1 MYDRNVAVTGC
12 TIEKTSRYDRFR
24 ENNIRMELYR
34 IILALYDEG
43 YCMFS
48 CNLNTYIGLL
58 AADTAIM
65 LREADKCPEIHLS
78 AVITGTRYPTDTD
91 KVYCALYDDLIK
103 KADSKETLSEKDS
116 LTGACRRPYHLL
128 LRGLF
133 FGNAADTHVRH
144 SLYQYPQN
152 DIGIY
157 SLSQVTTTFP
167 ARQSVF
173 RLMDACS

>member
-43 YCMFS
+43 YRMFS

-58 AADTAIM
+58 AADTAII

-78 AVITGTRYPTDTD
+78 AVITGTCYPADTD
-91 KVYCALYDDLIK
+91 KVYCA
-103 KADSKETLSEKDS
+103 
-116 LTGACRRPYHLL
+116 
-128 LRGLF
+128 
-133 FGNAADTHVRH
+133 
-144 SLYQYPQN
+144 
-152 DIGIY
+152 
-157 SLSQVTTTFP
+157 
-167 ARQSVF
+167 
-173 RLMDACS
+173 